1 MQEYLIQ
8 GLLNLVL
15 KRTGTVEPVELY
27 DAARERPSRLF
38 ARLKRLGAGLVRL
51 PAHGTSEV

>member
-8 GLLNLVL
+8 GSLNLVP
-15 KRTGTVEPVELY
+15 KRAGTVEPVERY
-27 DAARERPSRLF
+27 SAARERPAGLL
-38 ARLKRLGAGLVRL
+38 AGVKRLWAGLVRL